1 MKYRIIQIKGD
12 SNFYIQKQYLFFFWK
27 FILNEIGIGYF
38 IKLSFIS
45 IEGCKNYINN
55 LHNPKPKLLYSI
67 IKIINIK

>member
-12 SNFYIQKQYLFFFWK
+12 SNFYIQKQYLIFFWK

-45 IEGCKNYINN
+45 IEGCENYINN

-67 IKIINIK
+67 IKIINK